1 MVVTTRTCVKG
12 FSISTVALVF
22 SLELQNEIFIIQTVE
37 ALTIEGTVSENSY
50 HLYCQECAAQIA
62 MPTATNYFSSI
73 IWCYC
78 CIMQTFDFIA
88 HSDIAGMTCSTR
100 YGFSREL

>member
-22 SLELQNEIFIIQTVE
+22 NLELQNEIFIIQTIE
-37 ALTIEGTVSENSY
+37 ALTIEGTISENSH
-50 HLYCQECAAQIA
+50 HLCCQECAAQIA
-62 MPTATNYFSSI
+62 MPSI

-78 CIMQTFDFIA
+78 CIMRTFDFITR
-88 HSDIAGMTCSTR
+88 SDIAGMTCSTR